1 MVKFGRHGG
10 ATAFFAALFLL
21 CASTLTYEVVLT
33 RILSVVCWYYLAF
46 VSVSTAM
53 FGMTAGALAVQ
64 LRPEYFSDRDTP
76 RRIGQ
81 AALGMAISM
90 PISLMTMLAVPL
102 DLSLAIQTLYSFLLL
117 SATISTPFFFSG
129 IAVCLSL
136 TRTPFPIGRIYFAD
150 LLGASA
156 GCLLATGLLMA
167 IDGPSAIFVVSALLF
182 VSASLYFRFA
192 KDHKLSKRSV
202 LGAFCL
208 LAVAGL
214 NSSSLHG
221 IQPIWAKGFIDK
233 RNNLIAEKWNP
244 ISKVRAIRME
254 LKEAPF
260 WGPSPR
266 TPKVL
271 VEQIG
276 LDIDNDAATSITR
289 YQSDFSKYDYLRYD
303 VTSIAPQ
310 MRPGGTAAII
320 GVGGGRDILNCA
332 LNGFRRIVG
341 IEVNSAIVEMTT
353 RRFGDFSGLNRIPGV
368 EIHLDEGRSYLT
380 RTGERFDVIQASLVD
395 TWAAT
400 SAGAMTLSE
409 NALYTVDG
417 WRVFYEHLKP
427 GGLITFSR
435 WYRPGTNTSETFR
448 LFSVAWA
455 MLLSEGVADPSTHL
469 ALIRSGTVS
478 TLLASSLSFSSADLR
493 KLRDIVAD
501 MQFEILYLAP
511 APPEIPELRMIS
523 AARSLPDLAAL
534 RGRNDIDYSPTFDTA
549 PYFFNAVHLRNIP
562 WLLVSGH
569 AGGNLR
575 AIVFVFAFLIAAMI
589 LVSVA
594 ILWPARRLARLQANG
609 TRPAAGGIIYFIAI
623 GLGFLLAEM
632 AMIQQLAIFLG
643 HPNYALIV
651 VLGGLIL
658 STGIGS
664 LASDRWGVQS
674 ALTSCVPALAVTLAL
689 VAYTILVIP
698 VMRGF
703 AGGVLWQRVAAS
715 LLLIAP
721 CGFLMGFCFPVGMRR
736 LTVLEQEKHLPWM
749 WALNGA
755 AGTLGSFVAIVVS
768 MEISI
773 AACAL
778 CGAACYLVGAIALPA
793 AVPHYREQSA

>member
-1 MVKFGRHGG
+1 M
-10 ATAFFAALFLL
+10 AFFAALFLL

-33 RILSVVCWYYLAF
+33 RILSVVSWYYLAF

-64 LRPEYFSDRDTP
+64 LRPDYFSDRDTP
-76 RRIGQ
+76 RRLGQ
-81 AALGMAISM
+81 AALGMAISL
-90 PISLMTMLAVPL
+90 PIALMTMLAVPL
-102 DLSLAIQTLYSFLLL
+102 DLSLAVQTLYSFLLL

-129 IAVCLSL
+129 VAVCLSL
-136 TRTPFPIGRIYFAD
+136 TRTPFQIGRIYFAD

-156 GCLLATGLLMA
+156 GCLLATGLLMVV
-167 IDGPSAIFVVSALLF
+167 DGPSAIFVVSALVFL
-182 VSASLYFRFA
+182 SASLYFRYA
-192 KDHKLSKRSV
+192 QDARLSRRSV
-202 LGAFCL
+202 LAAFGL
-208 LAVAGL
+208 LAAAGL
-214 NSSSLHG
+214 NTSTLHG
-221 IQPIWAKGFIDK
+221 IQPIWAKGAIDK
-233 RNNLIAEKWNP
+233 RNRLLAEKWNP
-244 ISKVRAIRME
+244 ISKVRAARIE
-254 LKEAPF
+254 LTEPLF

-266 TPKVL
+266 APKLL

-276 LDIDNDAATSITR
+276 LNIDNDASTPITR

-303 VTSIAPQ
+303 VTSLGAQ
-310 MRPGGTAAII
+310 MRAGGSAAII
-320 GVGGGRDILNCA
+320 GVGGGRDVLNCA

-353 RRFGDFSGLNRIPGV
+353 RRFADFSGLNRIPGV
-368 EIHLDEGRSYLT
+368 EIHVDEGRSYLT
-380 RTGERFDVIQASLVD
+380 RTGERFDLIQASLVD

-417 WRVFYEHLKP
+417 WRVFYEHLRP

-435 WYRPGTNTSETFR
+435 WYKPGIDTSETFR

-469 ALIRSGTVS
+469 ALIRSGPVV
-478 TLLASSLSFSSADLR
+478 TLLANSLPFSPADLG
-493 KLRDIVAD
+493 KLRGIVGD
-501 MQFEILYLAP
+501 MQFQLLYLAP
-511 APPEIPELRMIS
+511 EPPEIPELRMIS

-534 RGRNDIDYSPTFDTA
+534 RGRSDIDYSPTFDTA

-562 WLLVSGH
+562 RLLLSGG
-569 AGGNLR
+569 AGANLR
-575 AIVFVFAFLIAAMI
+575 AIVFVLAFLIAAII

-594 ILWPARRLARLQANG
+594 ILWPARQLARLQAG
-609 TRPAAGGIIYFIAI
+609 GSRPAAGGIVYFIAI
-623 GLGFLLAEM
+623 GLGFLMAEM

-643 HPNYALIV
+643 HPNYSLIV

-664 LASDRWGVQS
+664 LASDRWSVQS
-674 ALTSCVPALAVTLAL
+674 ALTSRAPAFAVTLAL

-698 VMRGF
+698 VMRAF
-703 AGGVLWQRVAAS
+703 TGGVLWQRVAVS

-736 LTVLEQEKHLPWM
+736 LTVLGQEKHLPWM

-755 AGTLGSFVAIVVS
+755 AGALGSFVAIMVS
-768 MEISI
+768 METSI
-773 AACAL
+773 AVCAF
-778 CGAACYLVGAIALPA
+778 CGAACYLLGAIALSA
-793 AVPHYREQSA
+793 AGPNYRERSP